1 MTKLEVVEYLIH
13 KTPCPVCLHIDHQVV
28 LNCDLPSQP
37 CDHIAECQ
45 NCGHKI
51 MITKET
57 KRLDELFPQVKEY
70 VEKQKCPKCVG
81 SELVIE
87 YSCDKNTKDCFFL
100 ARCADSDH
108 YIRIDADGIRYL
120 FG

>member
-1 MTKLEVVEYLIH
+1 MTKLEVIESLVQ
-13 KTPCPVCLHIDHQVV
+13 KTPCPVCTHIDYQVT
-28 LNCDLPSQP
+28 LNCEIPSEP
-37 CDHIAECQ
+37 CDHIAACQ

-51 MITKET
+51 LINEET
-57 KRLDELFPQVKEY
+57 KTLDELFPEIKQH
-70 VEKQKCPKCVG
+70 VEKQECPKCVG

-100 ARCADSDH
+100 ARCKDAGH
-108 YIRIDADGIRYL
+108 YMRIDTNGIRYL

>member
-1 MTKLEVVEYLIH
+1 MTKLEVIESLVQ
-13 KTPCPVCLHIDHQVV
+13 KTPCPVCTHIDYQVT

-37 CDHIAECQ
+37 CDHMAECQ

-51 MITKET
+51 LINEET
-57 KRLDELFPQVKEY
+57 KTLDELFPEIKQH
-70 VEKQKCPKCVG
+70 VEKQECPKCVG

-100 ARCADSDH
+100 ARCKDAGH
-108 YIRIDADGIRYL
+108 YMRIDTNGIRYL
-120 FG
+120 FS